1 MGDRYSYSDLGY
13 DTSLVSEEESVLDVS
28 DDDGYDDDDES
39 EYFGISPEEHE
50 EQLRKQKKELGLP
63 HKLRMDINDNEIVR
77 LKDEENLTLRKIAM
91 LLHCSPNTVRNR
103 YNKAKGIK

>member
-13 DTSLVSEEESVLDVS
+13 DTSLVSEEESVLDFS
-28 DDDGYDDDDES
+28 DDDES

-77 LKDEENLTLRKIAM
+77 LKDEQNLTLRKIAK
-91 LLHCSPNTVRNR
+91 LLRCSPNTVRNR